1 MKVIKLNCVWFED
14 YKNLVWVKWVE
25 GMRIWFSSSSSPHF
39 LTLKACV
46 LYMFYSFF
54 HVLTSN
60 HHFFL
65 GFLFHKRTSKHTI
78 TAFTYWFVVR
88 FSLVLRSWFIR
99 FHVACIIWSL
109 RVIQRAPGISASF
122 IDGIVDNNLKCENRT
137 IVIDT
142 KYIIL
147 ICECAE
153 ICIQRKLMLI
163 VWYFYPICF
172 SVALVWSWRGPWPW
186 ALLK

>member
-1 MKVIKLNCVWFED
+1 
-14 YKNLVWVKWVE
+14 
-25 GMRIWFSSSSSPHF
+25 MRIWFSSSSSPHF

-54 HVLTSN
+54 RVLTSN

-65 GFLFHKRTSKHTI
+65 GFIFHKRTSKHII
-78 TAFTYWFVVR
+78 TAFTYWLVVR
-88 FSLVLRSWFIR
+88 FSLVLRSWFRR

-142 KYIIL
+142 NIL
-147 ICECAE
+147 FWFVNVLKFVSKESSCWLYGVS
-153 ICIQRKLMLI
+153 IQF
-163 VWYFYPICF
+163 V
-172 SVALVWSWRGPWPW
+172 S
-186 ALLK
+186 